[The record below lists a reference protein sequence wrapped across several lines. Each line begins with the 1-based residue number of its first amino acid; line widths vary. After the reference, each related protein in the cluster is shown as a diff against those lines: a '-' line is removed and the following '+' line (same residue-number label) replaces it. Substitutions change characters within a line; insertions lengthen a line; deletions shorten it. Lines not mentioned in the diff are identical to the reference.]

1 MSSLDTLSGSFSFKV
16 KYTRGFPF
24 PRISVQSFPNI
35 YPVPLPKIS
44 VIQKNNKICFLIA
57 LGHLITVLY
66 QLAIAIYLQGLL
78 PPANTICGSHE
89 HTSPA
94 SASEYHQN

>member
-1 MSSLDTLSGSFSFKV
+1 MCISSILSQHL
-16 KYTRGFPF
+16 
-24 PRISVQSFPNI
+24 PRSLTQNF
-35 YPVPLPKIS
+35 YF
-44 VIQKNNKICFLIA
+44 VIQKKKICFLIA
-57 LGHLITVLY
+57 LGHLMTVLY

-89 HTSPA
+89 HISPA